1 MALRRS
7 AVLSALLAGIAAAS
21 LAFTAGSAGAAVTP
35 AGAATRPAAIRPA
48 AIRPAAAAAAAAADL
63 PTTGFRFVDITVR
76 DGVVLKANL
85 IAPATAGRHPAIVF
99 VNSWGLND
107 LQYLAQASAFARRGF
122 VVLSYTTRG
131 FWASGGEIDTAGPK
145 DMADMSAVLDW
156 LLANTAADPARI
168 GAAGVS
174 YGSGLVLLASAFD
187 PRIRAVVSMSC
198 WTDLVASLY
207 GNDTRRPQTVWLLD
221 TAAKLFGRPTAEF
234 NALVKA
240 YFANQDL
247 DPLKS
252 WGRVRSPATY
262 VDAIN
267 RNHPAIMMANAYGD
281 SLFAPNQLVDFFGK
295 LTGPK
300 RLEFAPGD
308 HVVAEGLGLLGLPNH
323 VWDSTARWF
332 DRYLADKRNGID
344 TEPPVVLRHLGTDA
358 VESYADWAHVATST
372 RRLYLGEPHWWDGTG
387 PLSPAGTP
395 PGWSQPISMGTDTWA
410 DAGVV
415 LLSNG
420 LTGLTG
426 IQPTVWL
433 PAINRR
439 NAGVWMSDPLPG
451 GGAIRGCP
459 TLHLAIN
466 PSQSKGT
473 LIAYLYD
480 TDALGIGRLIGNAP
494 ITWLTP
500 TRTLDLK
507 LEAMANDVPAGHRLA
522 LVVDTADPLYMGA
535 DQANASVA
543 FTGES
548 WLDVPL
554 R

>member
-1 MALRRS
+1 MVLRRS
-7 AVLSALLAGIAAAS
+7 AVLSALLAGTAVAA
-21 LAFTAGSAGAAVTP
+21 LTVTAGSAGAAMP
-35 AGAATRPAAIRPA
+35 SAGAVTRSV
-48 AIRPAAAAAAAAADL
+48 AAAAADV
-63 PTTGFRFVDITVR
+63 PITGFRFVDITAR

-85 IAPATAGRHPAIVF
+85 VAPTTPGHHPAIVF

-107 LQYLAQASAFARRGF
+107 LQYLAQASAFARRGY

-131 FWASGGEIDTAGPK
+131 FWGSGGEIDIAGPK
-145 DMADMSAVLDW
+145 DMADMSTVLDW
-156 LLANTAADPARI
+156 LLANTAADPDRL

-174 YGSGLVLLASAFD
+174 YGSGLTLLASAFD
-187 PRIRAVVSMSC
+187 PRIKAVVAMSC
-198 WTDLVASLY
+198 WTDLVESLY

-221 TAAKLFGRPTAEF
+221 TAARLFGRRSAEF
-234 NALVKA
+234 AALVQA
-240 YFANQDL
+240 YFASQDL

-252 WGRVRSPATY
+252 WGRVRSASTY
-262 VDAIN
+262 IDAIN
-267 RNHPAIMMANAYGD
+267 RNHPAILMANSYGD
-281 SLFAPNQLVDFFGK
+281 SMFGPNQLVDFFGK

-300 RLEFAPGD
+300 RLELAPGD
-308 HVVAEGLGLLGLPNH
+308 HVVVEGLGLFGLPNH

-332 DRYLADKRNGID
+332 DRYLVGNRNGID
-344 TEPPVVLRHLGTDA
+344 TEPPVVMRHLGSDA
-358 VESYADWAHVATST
+358 VEWYSDWAHVATST
-372 RRLYLGEPHWWDGTG
+372 RRLHLGGARWWDGTG
-387 PLSPAGTP
+387 PLSETAVQTD
-395 PGWSQPISMGTDTWA
+395 WSQQISMGTDTWA

-415 LLSNG
+415 LLTNG

-439 NAGVWMSDPLPG
+439 NASVWVSDPLPG

-473 LIAYLYD
+473 LVAYLYD
-480 TDALGIGRLIGNAP
+480 TDALGMGRLVANAP
-494 ITWLTP
+494 ITWLTA

-507 LEAMANDVPAGHRLA
+507 LQAMANDIPAGHRLA
-522 LVVDTADPLYMGA
+522 LVLDTVDPLYMGA
-535 DQANASVA
+535 DQAGASAA
-543 FTGES
+543 FTGAS